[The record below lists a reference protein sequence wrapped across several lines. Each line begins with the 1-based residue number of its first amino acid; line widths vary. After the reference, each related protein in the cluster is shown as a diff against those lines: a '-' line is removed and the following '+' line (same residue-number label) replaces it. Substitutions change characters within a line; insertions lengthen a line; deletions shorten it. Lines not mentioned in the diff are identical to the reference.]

1 MNKYKPSDTSG
12 ASGDLDPMGLW
23 SKIVGEAAKPLS
35 ISQQALQNDRRIEN
49 MAVYQVTK
57 GYTDI
62 PQRSTSHSLP
72 MDQLEEQGNTMEA
85 MSAVLYVDKL
95 GKVFSELKGFVM
107 RGTFTLDQLEDRVY
121 AQYGIVSDVAL
132 RKAGIIPK
140 DEQLTEEMN
149 NILKEEIDNEC
160 GK

>member
-35 ISQQALQNDRRIEN
+35 ISQQALRNDRRIEKIAEYQITNGYIN
-49 MAVYQVTK
+49 M
-57 GYTDI
+57 
-62 PQRSTSHSLP
+62 PQRPTSHSLP
-72 MDQLEEQGNTMEA
+72 SPAQEFDLFDLEGQGSA
-85 MSAVLYVDKL
+85 MSMESYVDKL
-95 GKVFSELKGFVM
+95 GKVFSEFKGFVM

-121 AQYGIVSDVAL
+121 AQYGIVSDVAR

-149 NILKEEIDNEC
+149 NILKEEV
-160 GK
+160 K